1 MNTGYVA
8 LNIFILIALCWI
20 FISPLFKQ
28 LKKKKIKF
36 TDFFLKPKVEFGM
49 FYVFLFTIIAIVYI
63 SMIKPENELFEPDDK
78 LENIRNEDLY
88 ELKYFQYYNKVLKNK
103 YDFESVYFLHYFK
116 QLSDDKGGFKDIYH
130 PLRGRSNYSS
140 YDYETIADT
149 SKNSKDK
156 DLGYFGAAVTKILYY
171 KKHDEAKELLD
182 KIKFRKKP
190 FLNYLYSLTS
200 DDVEETKLHLKKEI
214 EYSGSVALA
223 TYRLGNIYQRFDDEK
238 GLSELYNNKYLQNY
252 LPNYVKMEYAFKH
265 FYLIDFFRFDLE
277 RTFNYTTK
285 FIAFGALLIL
295 FIWYFFLLSI
305 DPFEKEKTKR
315 IILTF
320 TLSVAT
326 TFLSSYLY
334 LFVHQMGIHE
344 SSENMLS
351 QLFYYIGIV
360 GGIEE
365 LVKLIPLLIVIRFTK
380 GITEPIDYL
389 FYGGISALTFSV
401 IEDFMYFNNY
411 SINTIYVRA
420 VFTSLGHIGLTT
432 IISYSFVLANYFYK
446 KNKIL
451 IVLAGFVVAC
461 VTHGVY
467 DFFAVNDFTGS
478 TFITTFILCL
488 EIWWISHA
496 TNNCLNNSEHFDD
509 NIGLKTKNIAIVVS
523 SGLFL
528 LIILVYINTAHYI
541 SEDYASWNLF
551 IALIYYSYPIFF
563 IKVCISR
570 IDIFKGEWD
579 NFSMRKFL
587 NPKFF
592 FAGIYHQYSRL
603 VGSAILIQPYG
614 KHTKKMAAHLPL
626 KTIISKREK
635 IGEYKG
641 WFKVELNSPLLIDGK
656 FISTIF
662 IRTKEDEEPISDE
675 VRNLVAIYTYKKPD
689 FSDKIVLEPTD
700 LKFIDWVFL
709 YLPQNQI

>member
-28 LKKKKIKF
+28 LKRKKIKF

-140 YDYETIADT
+140 YDYETLADT
-149 SKNSKDK
+149 SKNDKDK

-171 KKHDEAKELLD
+171 DKQEEAEELLD
-182 KIKFRKKP
+182 KIKYRKKP
-190 FLNYLYSLTS
+190 FLHFLYSLACK
-200 DDVEETKLHLKKEI
+200 DVGEKIIHLKKEI
-214 EYSGSVALA
+214 EYSGSVELA
-223 TYRLGNIYQRFDDEK
+223 TYRLGKIYYQFDDEK
-238 GLSELYNNKYLQNY
+238 GLSELYNNKYLQGY
-252 LPNYVKMEYAFKH
+252 LPNYVKSEYAFNN
-265 FYLIDFFRFDLE
+265 FYFLDFLRFDIE
-277 RTFNYTTK
+277 RTFNHTTR
-285 FIAFGALLIL
+285 FIAFSALLIL

-320 TLSVAT
+320 ILSIVT
-326 TFLSSYLY
+326 TFLSTYLY
-334 LFVHQMGIHE
+334 ETTQQLGINE

-351 QLFYYIGIV
+351 QLLYYIGIV

-365 LVKLIPLLIVIRFTK
+365 LVKLIPLLIIIRFTK
-380 GITEPIDYL
+380 GVTEPIDYL

-401 IEDFMYFNNY
+401 IEDFIYFNNY
-411 SINTIYVRA
+411 SISNIYGRA

-496 TNNCLNNSEHFDD
+496 TNNCLNNSEHSDE
-509 NIGLKTKNIAIVVS
+509 NIA
-523 SGLFL
+523 
-528 LIILVYINTAHYI
+528 
-541 SEDYASWNLF
+541 
-551 IALIYYSYPIFF
+551 
-563 IKVCISR
+563 
-570 IDIFKGEWD
+570 
-579 NFSMRKFL
+579 
-587 NPKFF
+587 
-592 FAGIYHQYSRL
+592 
-603 VGSAILIQPYG
+603 
-614 KHTKKMAAHLPL
+614 
-626 KTIISKREK
+626 
-635 IGEYKG
+635 
-641 WFKVELNSPLLIDGK
+641 
-656 FISTIF
+656 
-662 IRTKEDEEPISDE
+662 
-675 VRNLVAIYTYKKPD
+675 
-689 FSDKIVLEPTD
+689 
-700 LKFIDWVFL
+700 
-709 YLPQNQI
+709 